1 MSIYSKAK
9 IQNNSRSRVNF
20 LLSVCLTLS
29 LAGCATAPYSGIDA
43 ASQLITEAEIVKKMG
58 WKAKGG
64 FSDQTFPAFASS
76 AEEIAVRVYRD
87 VDESLAAYK
96 TFDFDY
102 TNKTNPLLEKELF
115 RQLEKVLQ
123 VHGLT
128 CVKDNPQITISMDF
142 FVGKKEQYTPPT
154 TVTSTEIKSVW
165 NTAAIGWNVV
175 GFSSAVPVTSSKT
188 NPGYTTASYYSNI
201 RLNFLNH
208 AKLVGGTKLETPP
221 LVWLGE
227 AEHGGLDPDIR
238 GFAPVMFDELM
249 KHFSDQSA
257 NSSNCYVRLFR
268 YGGLGL
274 GFDPSDWR
282 VIRYVEPSSVAAEH
296 GIKPGDVLVKV
307 NGKDP
312 KRAFTFSDYPQNST
326 DPYFRDVLSNRG
338 DSDVELVIRS
348 AETGKSA
355 TFRMRP
361 RSEDRYLYVDLDG
374 HPIQKTTDSPK

>member
-1 MSIYSKAK
+1 
-9 IQNNSRSRVNF
+9 
-20 LLSVCLTLS
+20 
-29 LAGCATAPYSGIDA
+29 
-43 ASQLITEAEIVKKMG
+43 MG
-58 WKAKGG
+58 WSAKDG
-64 FSDQTFPAFASS
+64 FSDQAFPGSASS
-76 AEEIAVRVYRD
+76 AEEISVRVYRD

-102 TNKTNPLLEKELF
+102 TSKMNPLLEKELF

-123 VHGLT
+123 AHGLT
-128 CVKDNPQITISMDF
+128 RVKENPQITISMDF
-142 FVGKKEQYTPPT
+142 FVGKKEQYAPPT

-165 NTAAIGWNVV
+165 NTAAIGWNIV
-175 GFSSAVPVTSSKT
+175 GFSSAVPITSSRT
-188 NPGYTTASYYSNI
+188 DPGYTITSYYTNI

-208 AKLVGGTKLETPP
+208 AKLVGGVKPEIPP
-221 LVWLGE
+221 LIWLGE
-227 AEHGGLDPDIR
+227 AEHGGFDPDIR

-268 YGGLGL
+268 YGRLGL

-282 VIRYVEPSSVAAEH
+282 VIRYVEISSVAAEH
-296 GIKPGDVLVKV
+296 GIKPGDVLIKV

-312 KRAFTFSDYPQNST
+312 KGSSTFSDFPYNSQ
-326 DPYFRDVLSNRG
+326 DPYFRYVLSNRG

-374 HPIQKTTDSPK
+374 RILQKIAESPK